1 MVEENEGMSSLK
13 DIIPLGDR
21 VLVKQDDEPQK
32 SEGGI
37 FLPETAK
44 EAPQWGT
51 VLAVGPGR
59 QLDNGDNRPLTVK
72 KGDKVIFGKYSGTK
86 IKVAQEDVL
95 FMREEDILGIVK

>member
-1 MVEENEGMSSLK
+1 MASKIKV
-13 DIIPLGDR
+13 IPLLDR

-51 VLAVGPGR
+51 VVRVGPGKV
-59 QLDNGDNRPLTVK
+59 LDNGEKRPMTVK
-72 KGDKVIFGKYSGTK
+72 EGDKVIFGKYSGTK
-86 IKVAQEDVL
+86 VKMGQDELL
-95 FMREEDILGIVK
+95 FMREEDIMAVLED